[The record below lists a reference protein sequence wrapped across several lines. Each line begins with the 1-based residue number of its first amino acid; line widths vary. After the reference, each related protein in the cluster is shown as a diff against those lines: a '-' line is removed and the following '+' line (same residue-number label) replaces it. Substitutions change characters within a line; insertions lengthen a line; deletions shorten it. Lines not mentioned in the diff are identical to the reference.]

1 MRLFLLVSLFL
12 TSFLLYG
19 QEVTVTVSCQEDW
32 PPAKTVPVT
41 ITLQNVPAGVFARFH
56 QTFPLGFSVRETEV
70 ADADFFKD
78 NNQISFVWLD
88 FPSTKILQVQYLVTP
103 NASLSGSFRLTGTF
117 DYVGADG
124 ETRYTAE
131 MSSKLIR
138 LDPAADVLPAEPLLR
153 VTRNAWEPDN
163 ERFVTE
169 RTATERFATERVA
182 TERVAAERASAER
195 VATERAAAER
205 VAAERAAATIPPVK
219 KNSVNNVKYRVQVA
233 IASLQ
238 MTRAELEDRIGFP
251 LRHGMTM
258 LRAADF
264 YKYQSGSFEKYQ
276 EASIYLEEL
285 KKGGVKDAFVVAY
298 RGDEQISVDLA
309 RSLER

>member
-70 ADADFFKD
+70 AGADFFKD

-169 RTATERFATERVA
+169 RATTERFATER
-182 TERVAAERASAER
+182 T
-195 VATERAAAER
+195 ATERA
-205 VAAERAAATIPPVK
+205 AAERAAATIPPVK